1 MMRARQWWRELS
13 CRRKA
18 ANSGLVREISLSHVG
33 RKLTR
38 CTARIMTDVLPDEA
52 LEAIIVAV
60 TC

>member
-1 MMRARQWWRELS
+1 MMRVRQWWRELS

-18 ANSGLVREISLSHVG
+18 KNSVLACEVSHVG

-38 CTARIMTDVLPDEA
+38 CTAKFMTDVLPDEA

>member
-1 MMRARQWWRELS
+1 MMRARQWWHELS

-18 ANSGLVREISLSHVG
+18 ENSALAREINLSHVG

-38 CTARIMTDVLPDEA
+38 CTAKFMTDVLPDEA